1 MATTW
6 VFQRGGEYLR
16 VQRQDIL
23 GELRLVVWGAGVTDR
38 VHVFEDELQ
47 LVACMTALD
56 SHLVAAG
63 WSLIDFFPERRSSA
77 RSGPAS
83 ADRRLQPA
91 SPRYTHPSNARAG
104 DEPED
109 VVRA

>member
-6 VFQRGGEYLR
+6 VFQREDECLR
-16 VQRQDIL
+16 VQRQDVL
-23 GELRLVVWGAGVTDR
+23 GELGLVVWGTGVADR
-38 VHVFEDELQ
+38 VRVFDDEAQ
-47 LVACMTALD
+47 LAACMAALD

-77 RSGPAS
+77 RPGPAS
-83 ADRRLQPA
+83 ADRRLPA

-109 VVRA
+109 AVRA